1 MLKKLEFISKM
12 NRIVIIMTKVPRAG
26 NVKTRL
32 LPFLAPE
39 QCRDLA
45 EAFLLDAINKTR
57 NLCDELI
64 IAFAPAHEK
73 DYFADMTV
81 ENLTLIKQQG
91 ADLGEKM
98 FNAVEFAFNR
108 NSDANVVV
116 IGTDS
121 PTFLPEFIEKAFEK
135 LISEAEIV
143 LGESE
148 DGGFYLIGLRKI
160 LPNLFKNIEWS
171 SPQVYDRIT
180 RNIARLRVKLE
191 SVPVWYDVDT
201 PNDLRRLR
209 DEILDDRQAQKVAPR
224 TFQWITSNAEM
235 FDKS

>member
-1 MLKKLEFISKM
+1 
-12 NRIVIIMTKVPRAG
+12 MTKVPRAG

-64 IAFAPAHEK
+64 VAFAPAHERE
-73 DYFADMTV
+73 YFADIAA
-81 ENLTLIKQQG
+81 ENLTLIEQHG

-98 FNAVEFAFNR
+98 FNAVEFALHR
-108 NSDANVVV
+108 NSDANVVI

-121 PTFLPEFIEKAFEK
+121 PTFPPEFIEKAFEK
-135 LISEAEIV
+135 LILEAEIV
-143 LGESE
+143 LGASE
-148 DGGFYLIGLRKI
+148 DGGFYLIGLRAN
-160 LPNLFKNIEWS
+160 LPNLFSRIQWS
-171 SPQVYDRIT
+171 SPQVYEQIT
-180 RNIARLRVKLE
+180 RNIRRLKVKLE
-191 SVPVWYDVDT
+191 SVPVWYDVDV

-209 DEILDDRQAQKVAPR
+209 DEISDDRQAQKVAPR
-224 TFQWITSNAEM
+224 TFQWVNLNAEA
-235 FDKS
+235 FDKSQFPFDFIAGK

>member
-1 MLKKLEFISKM
+1 M
-12 NRIVIIMTKVPRAG
+12 NRIIIIMAKVPRAG

-73 DYFADMTV
+73 DYFAGVNV
-81 ENLTLIKQQG
+81 ENLTLIEQRG

-98 FNAVEFAFNR
+98 FNALEFALRR
-108 NSDANVVV
+108 NSDASVVI

-121 PTFLPEFIEKAFEK
+121 PTFPPEFVAEAFEK
-135 LISEAEIV
+135 LVSKAKIV
-143 LGESE
+143 LGASE
-148 DGGFYLIGLRKI
+148 DGGFYLIGLRKN

-171 SPQVYDRIT
+171 SPQVYEQIT
-180 RNIARLRVKLE
+180 WNITQSGYILD
-191 SVPVWYDVDT
+191 SIPVWYDVDT
-201 PNDLRRLR
+201 PDDLRHLR
-209 DEILDDRQAQKVAPR
+209 DEILGSKQAQKVAPQ
-224 TFQWITSNAEM
+224 TFRWLSQNE
-235 FDKS
+235 KR